1 MKKYTITR
9 RDWIIGATCVGLSML
24 PACGIQAPRS
34 DDINLEP
41 YPRNAAEGLLRLK
54 IGNRRFMEDK
64 SIHTHENAS
73 WRNLLVEEQK
83 PFATVLGC
91 SDSRV
96 PPEMV
101 FDVGFGDIFTIRLA
115 GNIIAEDVIG
125 TLQYAVAH
133 LHTPLVV
140 VMGHENCGAVT
151 ATVDEMLE
159 KTRELEHIEALIAL
173 IKPGLSQI
181 DLKLD
186 RPTLLHAAV
195 EANVRWS
202 MRQLMSLPG
211 AARALR
217 EKRVTLVG
225 AVYEL
230 NSGRVRFLD
239 Y

>member
-1 MKKYTITR
+1 MKKQGITR
-9 RDWIIGATCVGLSML
+9 REWLVGASCLGLGMF
-24 PACGIQAPRS
+24 PACGTQAPHFGLIS
-34 DDINLEP
+34 TES

-54 IGNRRFMEDK
+54 TGNRRFMDDK
-64 SIHTHENAS
+64 PIHTHENAA
-73 WRNLLVEEQK
+73 WRNQLVQDQK

-96 PPEMV
+96 PPEMI

-125 TLQYAVAH
+125 TLQYGVAH

-151 ATVDEMLE
+151 AAVEEMLG
-159 KTRELEHIEALIAL
+159 KPREREHIEALLAL
-173 IKPGLSQI
+173 IRPGLSQL

-186 RPTLLHAAV
+186 RKMLLHAAV

-202 MRQLMSLPG
+202 IQQLMAFPE
-211 AARALR
+211 AKRALR
-217 EKRVTLVG
+217 EKSVTLIG
-225 AVYEL
+225 TVYEL
-230 NSGRVRFLD
+230 NTGQVRFLD
-239 Y
+239 

>member
-1 MKKYTITR
+1 MKKRGITR
-9 RDWIIGATCVGLSML
+9 REWLVGASCIGLSMV
-24 PACGIQAPRS
+24 PACAGKISRS
-34 DDINLEP
+34 GAIGLEP

-54 IGNRRFMEDK
+54 TGNRRFMDDQ

-73 WRNLLVEEQK
+73 WRHRLVQEQK

-96 PPEMV
+96 PPEMI

-125 TLQYAVAH
+125 TLQYGVAH

-151 ATVDEMLE
+151 ATVEEMLG
-159 KTRELEHIEALIAL
+159 KPKELKHIEALLAL
-173 IKPGLSQI
+173 IRPGLSQL

-186 RPTLLHAAV
+186 RKALLDAAV
-195 EANVRWS
+195 EANVYWS
-202 MRQLMSLPG
+202 MQQLMALPE
-211 AARALR
+211 ANRAMR
-217 EKRVTLVG
+217 EKYVTLVG

-230 NSGRVRFLD
+230 NTGQVRFLD
-239 Y
+239 

>member
-1 MKKYTITR
+1 MKKDGITR
-9 RDWIIGATCVGLSML
+9 REWLIGASCLGLGMV
-24 PACGIQAPRS
+24 PACVTKTPRS
-34 DDINLEP
+34 GAIGLEP
-41 YPRNAAEGLLRLK
+41 YPRNASEGLLRLK
-54 IGNRRFMEDK
+54 TGNRRFMDDQ

-73 WRNLLVEEQK
+73 WRHQLVQEQK
-83 PFATVLGC
+83 PFATVIGC

-96 PPEMV
+96 PPEMI
-101 FDVGFGDIFTIRLA
+101 FGVGFGDIFTIRLA

-125 TLQYAVAH
+125 TLQYGVAH

-151 ATVDEMLE
+151 ATVEEMLG
-159 KTRELEHIEALIAL
+159 KSRELEHIEALLGL
-173 IKPGLSQI
+173 IRPGLSEL

-186 RPTLLHAAV
+186 RKSLLHAAV

-202 MRQLMSLPG
+202 MQQLMAFPE
-211 AARALR
+211 AKRALR

-230 NSGRVRFLD
+230 NTGKVRFLD
-239 Y
+239 